1 MRLVQL
7 RKAVEPISN
16 LKIIV
21 GCTDIGATRIV
32 RESKDNYIK
41 SYQQYN

>member
-21 GCTDIGATRIV
+21 GCIDIGATRIV
-32 RESKDNYIK
+32 RESKENYIQ
-41 SYQQYN
+41 SPRQYN